1 MYHVIL
7 HFLPKKQQKKY
18 FSCSKSS
25 KKCVNRDQSQYRDKI
40 ACVRASDF
48 RLSPNIQQRPRL
60 CATSATL
67 FENVLLLFP
76 QARCMYFLGQFEKC
90 LLTWTK
96 ADRLRKNNKEVF
108 RKRQKILN
116 ITVGGTVISMFLS
129 YITFLSDIYSSIY
142 M

>member
-1 MYHVIL
+1 MGGLPVLNCIYL
-7 HFLPKKQQKKY
+7 FL
-18 FSCSKSS
+18 
-25 KKCVNRDQSQYRDKI
+25 
-40 ACVRASDF
+40 
-48 RLSPNIQQRPRL
+48 
-60 CATSATL
+60 SATL

-116 ITVGGTVISMFLS
+116 THKTCTCWGYRDIHVSFS
-129 YITFLSDIYSSIY
+129 HDSFLSDIYSSIY